1 MAPLSRFDSG
11 REPRRNL
18 PVTNPQQL
26 HGDANTFLKP
36 GSQCAQWYREA
47 VRYIPGGTSKAN
59 LYMRPHPLYVRGGA
73 GCWATDLEG
82 VERLDCINNFTSL
95 IHGHAFPPVVQ
106 AVTAQLSRGTN
117 FAFSTPDELLL
128 AKLLVGRIPGLELV
142 RFGNSGTEAVMMAIK
157 AARAFTGRD
166 RIAKI
171 EGAYHGYYDDVQV
184 SFHSEPPEWGRDDAP
199 ASLPSSGGI
208 PKHRVRETLVLP
220 WNDPDATERLITRHK
235 NELAAVIVDP
245 LANRMGFIPPAP
257 GYLKH
262 LREVTRTHGILVI
275 FDEVISLRVDY
286 SGAQGRYGGDPD
298 LTAMGKIIGGGF
310 PVGATG
316 GKAEVMA
323 VFDPGTK
330 GPRILSGGTF
340 SANPVTMAA
349 GLAALQAM
357 DHAAFA
363 RLEGMGARLRA
374 RLNDVFK
381 KSGQPGQVTGDGSL
395 FRLMMVSRPLRNY
408 RDTVETGTGQRSY
421 RLFMALLDAGIM
433 VNDNG
438 LGCLSTPM
446 GEGELD
452 RIEGALERALFALA
466 TE

>member
-1 MAPLSRFDSG
+1 VKDPQRLQSG
-11 REPRRNL
+11 
-18 PVTNPQQL
+18 
-26 HGDANTFLKP
+26 ANTFLKA
-36 GSQCAQWYREA
+36 GSKCAQWFREA
-47 VRYIPGGTSKAN
+47 VRYIPAGTSKAN
-59 LYMRPHPLYVRGGA
+59 LYMLPHPLYVQGGT

-128 AKLLVGRIPGLELV
+128 AKLLVERIPGLEQV

-184 SFHSEPPEWGRDDAP
+184 SFHSEPPDWGLDDAP

-208 PKHRVRETLVLP
+208 PKHRVQETLVLP
-220 WNDPDATERLITRHK
+220 WNDQEATERLLTRHK
-235 NELAAVIVDP
+235 SELAAVIVDP
-245 LANRMGFIPPAP
+245 LANRMGFVPPAP

-262 LREVTRTHGILVI
+262 LREVTRAYGILVI
-275 FDEVISLRVDY
+275 FDEVISLRVGFT
-286 SGAQGRYGGDPD
+286 GAQGRYGGDPD

-340 SANPVTMAA
+340 SANPITMTA
-349 GLAALQAM
+349 GLAAMQAL
-357 DHAAFA
+357 DHATFA
-363 RLEGMGARLRA
+363 RLEDMGTRLRT

-381 KSGQPGQVTGDGSL
+381 RSGQAGQVTGDGSL

-408 RDTVETGTGQRSY
+408 RDTVEAGADQRSY

-433 VNDNG
+433 VNNNG

-446 GEGELD
+446 GDAELD
-452 RIEGALERALFALA
+452 RINGALERALAALA
-466 TE
+466 RE

>member
-1 MAPLSRFDSG
+1 MTESQR
-11 REPRRNL
+11 
-18 PVTNPQQL
+18 PQT
-26 HGDANTFLKP
+26 GCNTFLDP
-36 GSQCAQWYREA
+36 ASHCAGWYREA
-47 VRYIPGGTSKAN
+47 VRFIPGGTSKAN
-59 LYMRPHPLYVRGGA
+59 LYMQPHPLYVRGGT

-82 VERLDCINNFTSL
+82 VERLDCINNFTAL

-106 AVTAQLSRGTN
+106 AVTAQLARGTN
-117 FAFSTPDELLL
+117 FAFSTPEELLL
-128 AKLLVGRIPGLELV
+128 AKLLVDRLPGVERI

-184 SFHSEPPEWGRDDAP
+184 SFHSTPPAWGPEDAP
-199 ASLPSSGGI
+199 ASLASSGGI
-208 PKHRVRETLVLP
+208 PKHRVQETLVLP
-220 WNDPDATERLITRHK
+220 WNDADAAERLLTRHK

-245 LANRMGFIPPAP
+245 LSNRMGFIPAAP
-257 GYLKH
+257 GFLTH
-262 LREVTRTHGILVI
+262 LREVTRACGILVI
-275 FDEVISLRVDY
+275 FDEVISLRVGY
-286 SGAQGRYGGDPD
+286 AGAQGRYGGDPD

-323 VFDPGTK
+323 VFDPGTA

-340 SANPVTMAA
+340 SANPVTMTA
-349 GLAALQAM
+349 GLAAMQAM
-357 DHAAFA
+357 DRAAFA
-363 RLEGMGARLRA
+363 RLEETGTHLRK
-374 RLNDVFK
+374 RLNEVFQR
-381 KSGQPGQVTGDGSL
+381 SGQPGQVTGDGSL
-395 FRLMMVSRPLRNY
+395 FRLMMVGRPLHNY
-408 RDTVETGTGQRSY
+408 RDTVESGADVRSS

-446 GEGELD
+446 REAELD
-452 RIEGALERALFALA
+452 RIEAALERAVTALA
-466 TE
+466 SE

>member
-1 MAPLSRFDSG
+1 VKTPQRLQSG
-11 REPRRNL
+11 
-18 PVTNPQQL
+18 
-26 HGDANTFLKP
+26 ANTFLKP
-36 GSQCAQWYREA
+36 GSKCAEWFREA
-47 VRYIPGGTSKAN
+47 VRYIPGGSSKAN
-59 LYMRPHPLYVRGGA
+59 LYMRPHPLYVEGGS

-106 AVTAQLSRGTN
+106 AVTAQLARGTN
-117 FAFSTPDELLL
+117 FAFSTPEELQL
-128 AKLLVGRIPGLELV
+128 AKLLVERIPGLERV

-184 SFHSEPPEWGRDDAP
+184 SFHSEPPDWGPDDAP

-208 PKHRVRETLVLP
+208 PKHRVQETLVLP
-220 WNDPDATERLITRHK
+220 WNDQEATERLLTRHK
-235 NELAAVIVDP
+235 NEVAAVIVDP

-262 LREVTRTHGILVI
+262 LREVTRAYGILVI
-275 FDEVISLRVDY
+275 FDEVISLRVGY
-286 SGAQGRYGGDPD
+286 TGAQGRFGGDPD

-323 VFDPGTK
+323 VFDPGTR
-330 GPRILSGGTF
+330 GPSILSGGTF
-340 SANPVTMAA
+340 SANPITMTA
-349 GLAALQAM
+349 GLAAMQAL
-357 DHAAFA
+357 DRAAFA
-363 RLEGMGARLRA
+363 RLEDAGARLRA
-374 RLNDVFK
+374 RLNDTFK
-381 KSGQPGQVTGDGSL
+381 RSGQAGQVTGDGSL
-395 FRLMMVSRPLRNY
+395 FRLMMVSGPLRNY
-408 RDTVETGTGQRSY
+408 RDTVEAGADQRSY

-433 VNDNG
+433 VNNNG

-446 GEGELD
+446 GEEELD
-452 RIEGALERALFALA
+452 RIESAVERALSALA
-466 TE
+466 KG

>member
-1 MAPLSRFDSG
+1 MSNTRRPQSGANRFLD
-11 REPRRNL
+11 
-18 PVTNPQQL
+18 
-26 HGDANTFLKP
+26 P
-36 GSQCAQWYREA
+36 GSQCAEWYREA
-47 VRYIPGGTSKAN
+47 IRFIPGGTSKAN
-59 LYMRPHPLYVRGGA
+59 LHMRPHPLYVRGGIN
-73 GCWATDLEG
+73 CWATDLEG

-128 AKLLVGRIPGLELV
+128 AKLLVERIPGLDLV

-184 SFHSEPPEWGRDDAP
+184 SFHSTPPDWGLDDAP

-208 PKHRVRETLVLP
+208 PKHRVQETLVLP
-220 WNDPDATERLITRHK
+220 WNDPEATERLIARHK

-262 LREVTRTHGILVI
+262 MREVTRAYGILVI
-275 FDEVISLRVDY
+275 FDEVISLRVGY
-286 SGAQGRYGGDPD
+286 TGAQGRYGGDPD
-298 LTAMGKIIGGGF
+298 LTVMGKTIGGGF

-340 SANPVTMAA
+340 SANPITMAA

-357 DHAAFA
+357 DRASFA
-363 RLEGMGARLRA
+363 RLEDMGSRLRA

-408 RDTVETGTGQRSY
+408 RDTVEAGADERSY
-421 RLFMALLDAGIM
+421 RLFLALLDAGIM

-446 GEGELD
+446 GEAELD
-452 RIEGALERALFALA
+452 RIEGALQRALSTLA
-466 TE
+466 KE

>member
-1 MAPLSRFDSG
+1 MKTPQRLQSG
-11 REPRRNL
+11 
-18 PVTNPQQL
+18 
-26 HGDANTFLKP
+26 ANTFLKA
-36 GSQCAQWYREA
+36 GSKCAEWFREA
-47 VRYIPGGTSKAN
+47 VRYIPAGTSKAN
-59 LYMRPHPLYVRGGA
+59 LYMQPHPLYVQGGS

-106 AVTAQLSRGTN
+106 AVTAQLTRGTN
-117 FAFSTPDELLL
+117 FAFSTPEELLL
-128 AKLLVGRIPGLELV
+128 AKLLVERIPGLERV

-184 SFHSEPPEWGRDDAP
+184 SFHSEPPDWGPDDAP

-208 PKHRVRETLVLP
+208 PKHRVQETLVLP
-220 WNDPDATERLITRHK
+220 WNDQEATERLLTRHK
-235 NELAAVIVDP
+235 NEVAAVIVDP
-245 LANRMGFIPPAP
+245 LANRMGFVPPAP

-262 LREVTRTHGILVI
+262 LREVTRAYGILVI
-275 FDEVISLRVDY
+275 FDEVISLRVGFT
-286 SGAQGRYGGDPD
+286 GAQGRYGGDPD

-323 VFDPGTK
+323 VFDPGTR
-330 GPRILSGGTF
+330 GPSILSGGTF
-340 SANPVTMAA
+340 SANPVTMTA
-349 GLAALQAM
+349 GLATMQAL
-357 DHAAFA
+357 DRAAFA
-363 RLEGMGARLRA
+363 RLEDMGARLRA
-374 RLNDVFK
+374 RLNEAFK
-381 KSGQPGQVTGDGSL
+381 RSGQAGQVTGEGSL
-395 FRLMMVSRPLRNY
+395 FRLMMVSGPLRNY
-408 RDTVETGTGQRSY
+408 RDTVEAGADLRSY

-433 VNDNG
+433 VNNNG

-446 GEGELD
+446 GEAELD
-452 RIEGALERALFALA
+452 RIEGALERALSTLA
-466 TE
+466 NR

>member
-1 MAPLSRFDSG
+1 MSDPNR
-11 REPRRNL
+11 
-18 PVTNPQQL
+18 PQT
-26 HGDANTFLKP
+26 GANTFLEP
-36 GSQCAQWYREA
+36 SSHCAQWYREA
-47 VRYIPGGTSKAN
+47 VRFIPGGTSKAN
-59 LYMRPHPLYVRGGA
+59 LYMRPHPLYVRDGT

-82 VERLDCINNFTSL
+82 VVRLDCINNFTAL

-106 AVTAQLSRGTN
+106 AVAAQLTRGTN
-117 FAFSTPDELLL
+117 FAFSTPEELLL
-128 AKLLVGRIPGLELV
+128 AKLLVERVPGLEQI

-184 SFHSEPPEWGRDDAP
+184 SFHSTPPHWGPDEAP
-199 ASLPSSGGI
+199 ASLASSGGI
-208 PKHRVRETLVLP
+208 PKHRVQETLVLP
-220 WNDPDATERLITRHK
+220 WNDADATERLLVRHK

-257 GYLKH
+257 GYLQH
-262 LREVTRTHGILVI
+262 LREVTRAYGILVI

-286 SGAQGRYGGDPD
+286 AGAQGRYGGDPD
-298 LTAMGKIIGGGF
+298 LTTMGKIIGGGF

-316 GKAEVMA
+316 GKAKVMA
-323 VFDPGTK
+323 VFDPGTR

-340 SANPVTMAA
+340 SANPVTMTA
-349 GLAALQAM
+349 GLAAMQAM
-357 DHAAFA
+357 DRAAFV
-363 RLEGMGARLRA
+363 RLEDMGSRLRR
-374 RLNDVFK
+374 RLTDVFK

-395 FRLMMVSRPLRNY
+395 FRLMTVDRPLRNY
-408 RDTVETGTGQRSY
+408 RDTVEPGADARST
-421 RLFMALLDAGIM
+421 RLFMALLDSGIM

-446 GEGELD
+446 GEAELD
-452 RIEGALERALFALA
+452 RIEAALERALTTLA
-466 TE
+466 KA

>member
-1 MAPLSRFDSG
+1 
-11 REPRRNL
+11 
-18 PVTNPQQL
+18 
-26 HGDANTFLKP
+26 
-36 GSQCAQWYREA
+36 
-47 VRYIPGGTSKAN
+47 
-59 LYMRPHPLYVRGGA
+59 
-73 GCWATDLEG
+73 
-82 VERLDCINNFTSL
+82 
-95 IHGHAFPPVVQ
+95 
-106 AVTAQLSRGTN
+106 
-117 FAFSTPDELLL
+117 
-128 AKLLVGRIPGLELV
+128 
-142 RFGNSGTEAVMMAIK
+142 MMAIK

-184 SFHSEPPEWGRDDAP
+184 SFHSEPPDWGLDDAP

-208 PKHRVRETLVLP
+208 PKHRVQETLVLP
-220 WNDPDATERLITRHK
+220 WNDPDAAEHLITGHK

-262 LREVTRTHGILVI
+262 LREVTRAYGILVI
-275 FDEVISLRVDY
+275 FDEVISLRVGY

-340 SANPVTMAA
+340 SANPVTMTA
-349 GLAALQAM
+349 GLAALQAL
-357 DHAAFA
+357 DRAAFS
-363 RLEGMGARLRA
+363 RLEDMGTRLRA

-381 KSGQPGQVTGDGSL
+381 RSGRAGQVTGDGSL

-408 RDTVETGTGQRSY
+408 RDTVEAGADQRSY
-421 RLFMALLDAGIM
+421 LLFMALLDAGIM
-433 VNDNG
+433 VNNNG

-452 RIEGALERALFALA
+452 RMEGALERALSTLSKR
-466 TE
+466 